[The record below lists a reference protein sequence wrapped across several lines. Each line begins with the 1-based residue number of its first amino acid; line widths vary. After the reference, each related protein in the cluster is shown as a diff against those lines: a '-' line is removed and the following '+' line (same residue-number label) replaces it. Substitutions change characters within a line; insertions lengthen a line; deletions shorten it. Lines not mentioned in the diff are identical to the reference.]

1 MNVALSQTLCMRQ
14 LPRFCISYCPLKKT
28 DVELIAWWEMSSAL
42 TDAFWLCFVSL
53 LWGATNPLIRRG
65 SKGIEEIN
73 RSSRIQQFCAEVSFL
88 ASNWKY
94 MVPFLLNQCGSVVFY
109 TTLASTDLTIAVP
122 ITNSLTMIVTMLVG
136 RILGEGN
143 INTGAFLGMVLV
155 ISGVTI
161 CVEG

>member
-1 MNVALSQTLCMRQ
+1 
-14 LPRFCISYCPLKKT
+14 
-28 DVELIAWWEMSSAL
+28 
-42 TDAFWLCFVSL
+42 
-53 LWGATNPLIRRG
+53 
-65 SKGIEEIN
+65 
-73 RSSRIQQFCAEVSFL
+73 
-88 ASNWKY
+88 